1 MDTKK
6 QTNPAGKK
14 GGRNPFGNIALAAGS
29 LIVGAATAEAIEKW
43 RKDHQ
48 DSTEEAQLE
57 TETHTEEVPEQEEQV
72 EEQNTQQ
79 EQASEPQQEVD
90 EPQPV
95 DPETPSPSEPEPEE
109 QNSTAESTVD
119 EVAQNIAQSEEID
132 PIDAGFTA
140 YMNVGEH
147 RTVYTEDGEVDAF
160 EVEFNDPALAG
171 YPFLL
176 TDSNG
181 DGFYDS
187 VCMADGTPAN
197 IMVNAPD
204 HPTMDSILAQ
214 VGLTQSDLEEMHQS
228 GGGYL
233 SPDEGND
240 MAQNDDPSGD
250 MIDENGNQVAQEQV
264 AQAQQPAAEDDDDVD
279 DEVIAALLAGLLVD
293 DDDEEE
299 VTGAEVEYTGDD
311 AQDDELSDEEI
322 AALLAALDD
331 DEEDDDPN
339 EAGYSGEQI
348 DVFAEDDD
356 SGDESFDDS
365 FSDDPY
371 DEV

>member
-43 RKDHQ
+43 RKEHQ

-79 EQASEPQQEVD
+79 EPASEPQQEVD

-95 DPETPSPSEPEPEE
+95 DPETPAASEPEE
-109 QNSTAESTVD
+109 QQTTTAESTVD

-187 VCMADGTPAN
+187 VCLADGTPAN

-299 VTGAEVEYTGDD
+299 VTGEIS
-311 AQDDELSDEEI
+311 QDDELSDEEI
-322 AALLAALDD
+322 AALIAAFEED
-331 DEEDDDPN
+331 DEEDPVDP
-339 EAGYSGEQI
+339 GLLPSPQI
-348 DVFAEDDD
+348 DDDNYYDDD
-356 SGDESFDDS
+356 NDEDGNYEDQNHFD
-365 FSDDPY
+365 DDPY
-371 DEV
+371 DQI